1 MYSSSRIAEKSMAQ
15 KFYEIFKGIDEI
27 DKDEGHRIR
36 VYPDPGDYDSDDEF
50 VETLKQCIAL
60 VNLNWTVNN
69 AETGI
74 YIIKGD

>member
-1 MYSSSRIAEKSMAQ
+1 MDGWLRIAEKSMAR

-27 DKDEGHRIR
+27 DKDEAHRIK
-36 VYPDPGDYDSDDEF
+36 VYFDPEDYDSDDEF
-50 VETLKQCIAL
+50 VETLKQCIAS

-69 AETGI
+69 VESGI